1 MATLGSLR
9 GLIADRLQDPNFQS
23 ISASSVNAVINDS
36 IRFYKYR
43 RYWFNETETTLTCTV
58 SNPILPSIP
67 SDFLFELDRGAM
79 AINYSNSVYP
89 VVKINTEQY
98 DCRNVEGLGMPE
110 VYVYRNNQFEVYP
123 YPNVAYSVKLRY
135 IKDYADLVNDV
146 DSNDF
151 TTIADRVIL
160 YDALS
165 RIYSEYKQDPNMES
179 YYSNRAVNEEA
190 NILKRSSA
198 LSGSGTL
205 ATETRIFV

>member
-9 GLIADRLQDPNFQS
+9 GLIAERLQDPNFQS

-36 IRFYKYR
+36 LRFYKFR
-43 RYWFNETETTLTCTV
+43 RYWFNETEADLTCTTN
-58 SNPILPSIP
+58 NPVLSPLPSN
-67 SDFLFELDRGAM
+67 FLNVLLRGGLAVY
-79 AINYSNSVYP
+79 YSNSVYSLS
-89 VVKINTEQY
+89 KIDTERYDNMNT
-98 DCRNVEGLGMPE
+98 NNLGLPAF
-110 VYVYRNNQFEVYP
+110 YTYRNNRIELYP
-123 YPNVAYSVKLRY
+123 YPNLNYSVKLRY
-135 IKDYADLVNDV
+135 IKDYPDLVNDV

-151 TTIADRVIL
+151 TEIADRVIL

-165 RIYSEYKQDPNMES
+165 RIYAEYKQDPNMEE

-205 ATETRIFV
+205 AIETQLFV

>member
-9 GLIADRLQDPNFQS
+9 GLIADRLQDPNYQS

-36 IRFYKYR
+36 LRFYKFR
-43 RYWFNETETTLTCTV
+43 RYWFNETEDDLPCTV
-58 SNPILPSIP
+58 NDPILPSLP
-67 SDFLFELDRGAM
+67 SDFLYELNRGGLS
-79 AINYSNSVYP
+79 IYYSNAVYP
-89 VVKINTEQY
+89 LVKIDTERFDNLNT
-98 DCRNVEGLGMPE
+98 EGLGMPAF
-110 VYVYRNNQFEVYP
+110 YVYRNNQIELYP

-146 DSNDF
+146 DYNDF

-165 RIYSEYKQDPNMES
+165 RIYAEYKQDPNMES
-179 YYSNRAVNEEA
+179 YYSARAENEEA

-205 ATETRIFV
+205 ACETRIFL